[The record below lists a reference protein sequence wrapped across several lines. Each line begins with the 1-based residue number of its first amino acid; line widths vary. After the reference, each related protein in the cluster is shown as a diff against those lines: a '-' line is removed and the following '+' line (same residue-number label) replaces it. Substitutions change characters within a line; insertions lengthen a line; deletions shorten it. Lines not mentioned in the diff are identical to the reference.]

1 MDPLSIF
8 LALLPVLAIFILLV
22 WRRTAADIAGGIGW
36 IVALL
41 VAWLYFQTPL
51 SITLKSSLTGVV
63 ASFPITIM
71 VGTSLLQIFIML
83 ETGAIS
89 RVVTLIK
96 TVSPRDQVV
105 QIMIVNVGIGT
116 LLAAMGATPVS
127 ILPPIMLAMGYSS
140 FIAIALPAIGYD
152 ALCTYALLGIPVVV
166 FSSFVG
172 KPVSEVGGIFARF
185 MPVISTCIALGMLW
199 IVGRWKLVWRGLI
212 PALLSGLTA
221 GFIAIGMNLIGL
233 TPLTGVAAGVGVVV
247 VMLLYLLV
255 IRRPLRDRQVLTE
268 TFVLLSITIA
278 IGMTVAVIRSWHIL
292 WIGII
297 GLLTS
302 IFYTAGPVKFKYR
315 AFGEFAV
322 FMMWG
327 PLMIEGAYAVQR
339 QALSIKAFYISIPFG
354 VLVALVLFANNM
366 RDIVYDSRH
375 NVKTVSIMLGSRKS
389 YILFTGLI
397 VLAYA
402 YVLVMIL
409 TGIMSLWG
417 LLIFLS
423 FPKAVSLL
431 KTFKKSIPDMADALT
446 AQFDTVFGILLIL
459 AIFLETKFIM

>member
-1 MDPLSIF
+1 MLNHIKKYVIATRPWSF
-8 LALLPVLAIFILLV
+8 TMSFI
-22 WRRTAADIAGGIGW
+22 
-36 IVALL
+36 
-41 VAWLYFQTPL
+41 
-51 SITLKSSLTGVV
+51 S
-63 ASFPITIM
+63 
-71 VGTSLLQIFIML
+71 
-83 ETGAIS
+83 
-89 RVVTLIK
+89 
-96 TVSPRDQVV
+96 VST
-105 QIMIVNVGIGT
+105 GT
-116 LLAAMGATPVS
+116 LLAAEEGHVS
-127 ILPPIMLAMGYSS
+127 WFWFAVTAVGIILFHAAANLINDYFDTLYEIDQQDSPTAKYRLQPILS
-140 FIAIALPAIGYD
+140 
-152 ALCTYALLGIPVVV
+152 
-166 FSSFVG
+166 
-172 KPVSEVGGIFARF
+172 
-185 MPVISTCIALGMLW
+185 GML
-199 IVGRWKLVWRGLI
+199 
-212 PALLSGLTA
+212 
-221 GFIAIGMNLIGL
+221 
-233 TPLTGVAAGVGVVV
+233 TP
-247 VMLLYLLV
+247 
-255 IRRPLRDRQVLTE
+255 RQVLTE

-366 RDIVYDSRH
+366 RDIAYDSRH